1 MEKQALGMVETKGLV
16 GSIEAADALVKA
28 ANVHLIGKVHVGGGL
43 VTVMVRGD
51 VGAVKASVE
60 AGGAA
65 AKRVGELV
73 SVHVIPGGKNAMLK
87 GISPILT
94 PELLKILAE
103 MGHGDELVIGD
114 CNFPAQSMGRRCVR
128 CDGHRGTELL
138 DAILALFPLDQ
149 FVEAPVTVMAPA
161 PGAMDGNPPI
171 WAEFAEIVEKHQPG
185 TKSAAIDRFA
195 FYDRAKN
202 AYATVATGENA
213 LYACIIIKKGC
224 II

>member
-1 MEKQALGMVETKGLV
+1 
-16 GSIEAADALVKA
+16 
-28 ANVHLIGKVHVGGGL
+28 
-43 VTVMVRGD
+43 
-51 VGAVKASVE
+51 
-60 AGGAA
+60 
-65 AKRVGELV
+65 
-73 SVHVIPGGKNAMLK
+73 MLK

-161 PGAMDGNPPI
+161 ARWM
-171 WAEFAEIVEKHQPG
+171 EIRRFGRSLP
-185 TKSAAIDRFA
+185 KSLKSISPAR
-195 FYDRAKN
+195 RAKRLI
-202 AYATVATGENA
+202 A
-213 LYACIIIKKGC
+213 LLSMTALRMPMQPWQRAKMHFTLVSS
-224 II
+224 

>member
-1 MEKQALGMVETKGLV
+1 
-16 GSIEAADALVKA
+16 
-28 ANVHLIGKVHVGGGL
+28 
-43 VTVMVRGD
+43 
-51 VGAVKASVE
+51 
-60 AGGAA
+60 
-65 AKRVGELV
+65 
-73 SVHVIPGGKNAMLK
+73 MLK

-94 PELLKILAE
+94 PDLLKILAE

-114 CNFPAQSMGRRCVR
+114 CNFPAQSMGKRCVR

-171 WAEFAEIVEKHQPG
+171 WAEFAEIVG
-185 TKSAAIDRFA
+185 FA

>member
-1 MEKQALGMVETKGLV
+1 
-16 GSIEAADALVKA
+16 
-28 ANVHLIGKVHVGGGL
+28 
-43 VTVMVRGD
+43 
-51 VGAVKASVE
+51 
-60 AGGAA
+60 
-65 AKRVGELV
+65 
-73 SVHVIPGGKNAMLK
+73 MLK

-161 PGAMDGNPPI
+161 PARWMETRRFGRSLP
-171 WAEFAEIVEKHQPG
+171 
-185 TKSAAIDRFA
+185 KSLKSISPAR
-195 FYDRAKN
+195 RAKRLI
-202 AYATVATGENA
+202 A
-213 LYACIIIKKGC
+213 LPSMTALRMPMQPWQRVKTHFTLVSS
-224 II
+224 

>member
-1 MEKQALGMVETKGLV
+1 
-16 GSIEAADALVKA
+16 
-28 ANVHLIGKVHVGGGL
+28 
-43 VTVMVRGD
+43 
-51 VGAVKASVE
+51 
-60 AGGAA
+60 
-65 AKRVGELV
+65 
-73 SVHVIPGGKNAMLK
+73 MLK

-161 PGAMDGNPPI
+161 PGAMETRRFGRSLPKSLKSISPARRAQRLI
-171 WAEFAEIVEKHQPG
+171 ALLSMTALRMPMQPWQRVKMHF
-185 TKSAAIDRFA
+185 TLVSS
-195 FYDRAKN
+195 
-202 AYATVATGENA
+202 
-213 LYACIIIKKGC
+213 
-224 II
+224 

>member
-1 MEKQALGMVETKGLV
+1 
-16 GSIEAADALVKA
+16 
-28 ANVHLIGKVHVGGGL
+28 
-43 VTVMVRGD
+43 
-51 VGAVKASVE
+51 
-60 AGGAA
+60 
-65 AKRVGELV
+65 
-73 SVHVIPGGKNAMLK
+73 MLK

-185 TKSAAIDRFA
+185 TKIRHVERFS
-195 FYDRAKN
+195 FYDEAKKC
-202 AYATVATGENA
+202 YAVISTGETA
-213 LYACIIIKKGC
+213 LYANVILQKGVVK
-224 II
+224 